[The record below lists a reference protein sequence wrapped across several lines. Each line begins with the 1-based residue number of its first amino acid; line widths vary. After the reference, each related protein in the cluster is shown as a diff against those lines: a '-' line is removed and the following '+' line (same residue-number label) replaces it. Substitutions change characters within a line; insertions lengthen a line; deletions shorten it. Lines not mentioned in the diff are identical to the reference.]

1 MFKIFRVSI
10 ENLKFE
16 PSQTADFFFLSPLS
30 FSLPSLSSPL
40 TLPSLLCARAQ
51 ALERACARCLAAPL
65 PRPRCLAA
73 AALPLRAA
81 DAPPLE
87 RARCPRRALPLTL
100 TPRQEHGDAPPRR
113 RGAQTG
119 RPCPAEPRTAAGLH
133 YRALLTPPN
142 RSLRPD
148 PPSRPPGEHATARPR
163 ARRRCPSS
171 TPSPPCRALP
181 PPLLRPRVF
190 HPRTQLPS
198 PSQAEPSRPSART
211 CRRPRHCRR
220 RSSSPWS
227 PYPRSPSVQIE
238 PQNGTSSPR

>member
-1 MFKIFRVSI
+1 RV
-10 ENLKFE
+10 
-16 PSQTADFFFLSPLS
+16 
-30 FSLPSLSSPL
+30 
-40 TLPSLLCARAQ
+40 
-51 ALERACARCLAAPL
+51 CARCLTAPL
-65 PRPRCLAA
+65 PRPRYLAA
-73 AALPLRAA
+73 AALPRRVA

-181 PPLLRPRVF
+181 PPFASPKGVPPS
-190 HPRTQLPS
+190 HSAPLPF
-198 PSQAEPSRPSART
+198 PSRAKPPQCQNT
-211 CRRPRHCRR
+211 P
-220 RSSSPWS
+220 P
-227 PYPRSPSVQIE
+227 PTPLPPPLELTVE
-238 PQNGTSSPR
+238 PLPPVPLGPN